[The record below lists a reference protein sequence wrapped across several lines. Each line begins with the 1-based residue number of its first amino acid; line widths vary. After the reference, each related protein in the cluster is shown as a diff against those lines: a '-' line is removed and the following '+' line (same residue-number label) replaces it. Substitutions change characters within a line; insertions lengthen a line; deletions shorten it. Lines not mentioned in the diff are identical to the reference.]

1 MENPA
6 VPGDLTKRGY
16 TGPASVEVQQTRL
29 DEAWRALQR
38 QRELP
43 GLVARIE
50 SGDLSA
56 ADVVDVIAA
65 AALRVLRNP
74 EGVEEESGA
83 IDDYRESFKHA
94 DASQDLYFTAAE
106 IRRLQP
112 ATVLPPSFVGSMK
125 YL

>member
-1 MENPA
+1 MDNPA
-6 VPGDLTKRGY
+6 TLAALVARDY
-16 TGPASVEVQQTRL
+16 TGPASPAAQQTRL

-50 SGDLSA
+50 SGDLSVQ
-56 ADVVDVIAA
+56 DVIDVIAA

-83 IDDYRESFKHA
+83 IDDYRETRKHS
-94 DASQDLYFTAAE
+94 DATLDLYFTGAE

-112 ATVLPPSFVGSMK
+112 LAALPDGFAGSMK
-125 YL
+125 YC